1 MGVSLKGHDDE
12 QVLAAG
18 VEIRPAASGMSW
30 AFNEITGSVELLD
43 DSLAGLI
50 QYLDRWRSLQG
61 HVAAVAEA
69 GVGGQAAGMIEDGIA
84 ELSRRGLLISR
95 TQFLDALR
103 SDNPPVV
110 SRAIDVVSWCTKD
123 RPAELAR
130 SMESFLDSATRR
142 GHEPQVL
149 VCDDSQDPAV
159 QEKNRATVAKE
170 GRQRGL
176 TTRYLGL
183 KEKRDIAGELLSR
196 NDDIPPEILEFAFFG
211 LPGSSDTTGA
221 NHNALL
227 LATRGQVVFNT
238 DDDTLCEF
246 TRSPGAGAQGFELSS
261 APDPTV
267 SLFYL
272 DAASLAEGVAFE
284 DSDIL
289 SAQAALLGGITSDR
303 FPAAL
308 RIDSMTAQFVR
319 RLMNRTCKVAAVACG
334 VCGDCGL
341 WDPRYLLRLTAGS
354 RDRLIQSEAT
364 YHAASS
370 NRLLLRA
377 VPHATV
383 SSSTYFQAMCVTLD
397 NSLLLPPFFPVG
409 RSCDGIFAQTMR
421 TLLPD
426 LFIAHVPL
434 AVRHEPPA
442 RRQFEPGSI
451 RRMTFRFAEL
461 INLVL
466 ADCAAHVSHA
476 SAVDA
481 LEDASRFLE
490 EVASLPNGNY
500 LAYVRS
506 RYLAHLSRY
515 IADLETLLAV
525 HKASPKFWAEDVES
539 LLETLVTL
547 PTRRDFCIPSDLK
560 EGRNDEEVLTLA
572 RQLTDRFGGLLSAW
586 PEMIEAAAHIPRTP

>member
-1 MGVSLKGHDDE
+1 M
-12 QVLAAG
+12 
-18 VEIRPAASGMSW
+18 
-30 AFNEITGSVELLD
+30 
-43 DSLAGLI
+43 

-61 HVAAVAEA
+61 HVAAVAEV
-69 GVGGQAAGMIEDGIA
+69 GVGGQAAGMIEEAIV

-103 SDNPPVV
+103 SDNPPAGP
-110 SRAIDVVSWCTKD
+110 RMIDVVSWCTKD

-130 SMESFLDSATRR
+130 SMGSFLDSATRH
-142 GHEPQVL
+142 GHAPQVL
-149 VCDDSQDPAV
+149 VCDDSHDPAV

-170 GRQRGL
+170 GRERGL

-183 KEKRDIAGELLSR
+183 NEKRELAGGLLSCG
-196 NDDIPPEILEFAFFG
+196 NDISPEFLEFALFG
-211 LPGSSDTTGA
+211 LPGFSDTTGA

-227 LATRGQVVFNT
+227 LATRGQAVFNT

-246 TRSPGAGAQGFELSS
+246 ARSPEAGAEGFELSS
-261 APDPTV
+261 APDSTV
-267 SLFYL
+267 TSFYL
-272 DAASLAEGVAFE
+272 DAASLAEGIAFE
-284 DSDIL
+284 DSDVL

-303 FPAAL
+303 FPAAP
-308 RIDSMTAQFVR
+308 RIDSMTAQFVL
-319 RLMNRTCKVAAVACG
+319 RLMNRSCRVAAVACG

-354 RDRLIQSEAT
+354 RDRLIQSEAM
-364 YHAASS
+364 YRAASS
-370 NRLLLRA
+370 NRLLLRV

-383 SSSTYFQAMCVTLD
+383 SSSTYFHAGCVTLD
-397 NSLLLPPFFPVG
+397 NRLLLPPFFPVG
-409 RSCDGIFAQTMR
+409 RNCDGVFAQTLR

-434 AVRHEPPA
+434 AVRHEPPGL
-442 RRQFEPGSI
+442 RQFEPGSI

-476 SAVDA
+476 SGADA
-481 LEDASRFLE
+481 LEDASQFLE
-490 EVASLPNGNY
+490 EVASLPGGDF
-500 LAYVRS
+500 LTYVRS
-506 RYLAHLSRY
+506 RYLPHLSRY
-515 IADLETLLAV
+515 ISELETLLAV

-539 LLETLVTL
+539 LLETLVKL
-547 PTRRDFCIPSDLK
+547 PTRRDFCIPSDLR
-560 EGRNDEEVLTLA
+560 EGRSDEEVLTLA

-586 PEMIEAAAHIPRTP
+586 PEMIEAAAHIPRTL